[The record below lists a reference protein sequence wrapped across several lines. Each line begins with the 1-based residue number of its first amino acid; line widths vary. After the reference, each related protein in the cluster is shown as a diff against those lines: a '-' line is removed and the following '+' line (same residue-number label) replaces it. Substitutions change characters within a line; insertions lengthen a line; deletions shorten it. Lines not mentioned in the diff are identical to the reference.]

1 MNESRVFVELT
12 NYMKTAFESG
22 TLLFKLA
29 DLHSLYIKRL
39 DDFGITKTV
48 NKTRLKLDLLKHFP
62 EAQEQCEGKSIVIIF
77 KEGMQ
82 DMLKKALKKRDFSE
96 DAAVLAKAAMIIRTD
111 AFDHQCFKFD
121 GSFSSKCQEDSLP
134 SSLKSL
140 ISLILNGPNI
150 KNQDHQESQT
160 CLSVGQFILYNMKK
174 SSPCGTKTRHTVDRE
189 PPLPIYI
196 GLNIHRQTRSKK
208 LISQLYSMGI
218 SISYDRV
225 FDLENKISTSIC
237 ERFEEDGVVS
247 PTSFRKGVLTI
258 SAIDNFDHNSSSTT
272 SQASFHGTGI
282 GLFQC
287 PTTDNPGEEK
297 SPITLPESG
306 SRKHNLPESY
316 SIVPAVALKPTDVVV
331 PIVNISKENVQNCW
345 KRH

>member
-1 MNESRVFVELT
+1 MTFDADANIREMIVALQDTQLLAKIDGGDLIAKEVKYHLKCLVTLKNRYRSYKRTLIQEPSNVQEYMNESRVFVELI

-62 EAQEQCEGKSIVIIF
+62 EAQEQCEGKTIVIIF

-150 KNQDHQESQT
+150 KNQDHQESQA
-160 CLSVGQFILYNMKK
+160 CLSLLGNLF
-174 SSPCGTKTRHTVDRE
+174 
-189 PPLPIYI
+189 
-196 GLNIHRQTRSKK
+196 
-208 LISQLYSMGI
+208 
-218 SISYDRV
+218 SI
-225 FDLENKISTSIC
+225 T
-237 ERFEEDGVVS
+237 
-247 PTSFRKGVLTI
+247 
-258 SAIDNFDHNSSSTT
+258 
-272 SQASFHGTGI
+272 
-282 GLFQC
+282 
-287 PTTDNPGEEK
+287 
-297 SPITLPESG
+297 
-306 SRKHNLPESY
+306 
-316 SIVPAVALKPTDVVV
+316 
-331 PIVNISKENVQNCW
+331 
-345 KRH
+345 